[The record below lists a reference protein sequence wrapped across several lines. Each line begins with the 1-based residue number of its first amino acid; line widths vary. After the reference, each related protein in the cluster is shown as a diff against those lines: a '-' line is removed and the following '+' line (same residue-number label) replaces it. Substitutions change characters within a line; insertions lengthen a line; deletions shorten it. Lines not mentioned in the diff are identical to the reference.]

1 MATPQRAEH
10 GDHGREQ
17 VSIGQLLAFGA
28 AVQAVST
35 PPRRAESQVGA
46 ESDAVA
52 ESGTVVEAVL
62 RRGEVGR
69 KAA

>member
-1 MATPQRAEH
+1 MATPQRAEN
-10 GDHGREQ
+10 GDQGREQ

-35 PPRRAESQVGA
+35 PPRRVESQDGA
-46 ESDAVA
+46 ERAA
-52 ESGTVVEAVL
+52 ESGAVVETVL
-62 RRGEVGR
+62 RQGGVGR